1 MLICDFST
9 THKYGKMSLDIMLEP
24 YSLCWQEMVVL
35 LALDGKPD
43 SSQSLLTVLLQTDKG
58 NVSKLLHKMEKKA
71 LLFCKPGI
79 LDKRQKDNVLTYKA
93 QKLIPEVKKVMTEW
107 ESFCF
112 RGLSPKEIELF
123 SKISQVV
130 FKNTMDLIGSS
141 MENAITEIDEI
152 PNK

>member
-1 MLICDFST
+1 MLICDIST

-71 LLFCKPGI
+71 LLFCKLEYLI
-79 LDKRQKDNVLTYKA
+79 NDKR
-93 QKLIPEVKKVMTEW
+93 IM
-107 ESFCF
+107 F
-112 RGLSPKEIELF
+112 
-123 SKISQVV
+123 
-130 FKNTMDLIGSS
+130 
-141 MENAITEIDEI
+141 
-152 PNK
+152 

>member
-1 MLICDFST
+1 MLICDIST

-71 LLFCKPGI
+71 LLFRKPGI

-93 QKLIPEVKKVMTEW
+93 QKLIPEVKKVLTNW
-107 ESFCF
+107 ERVCF
-112 RGLSPKEIELF
+112 QGLSPKEIKLF

-130 FKNTMDLIGSS
+130 YKNTMALLGSS
-141 MENAITEIDEI
+141 LENDLTDEDEI
-152 PNK
+152 TIK